1 MSESTAP
8 AAWWA
13 NPSDRTLDRAADHLK
28 RLGYRVLARQFRD
41 CDLIAG
47 RWPLVIAC
55 EVRARRIIQPVE
67 DERSTR
73 RKRLRLSASAWLSL
87 PQNRG
92 FHEVRFDRIDVY
104 LSRGGELVGL
114 EHYPKRSRKPDLP
127 LRGDEG
133 ELFRRYHEWLVGVTR

>member
-13 NPSDRTLDRAADHLK
+13 NPSERALDCAQDHVE

-47 RWPLVIAC
+47 HWPLVIAC
-55 EVRARRIIQPVE
+55 EVRARRIIQPAD
-67 DERSTR
+67 DEGSVR
-73 RKRLRLSASAWLSL
+73 RKRLRLSASAWLAR

-92 FHEVRFDRIDVY
+92 FHELRFDRID
-104 LSRGGELVGL
+104 
-114 EHYPKRSRKPDLP
+114 
-127 LRGDEG
+127 
-133 ELFRRYHEWLVGVTR
+133 